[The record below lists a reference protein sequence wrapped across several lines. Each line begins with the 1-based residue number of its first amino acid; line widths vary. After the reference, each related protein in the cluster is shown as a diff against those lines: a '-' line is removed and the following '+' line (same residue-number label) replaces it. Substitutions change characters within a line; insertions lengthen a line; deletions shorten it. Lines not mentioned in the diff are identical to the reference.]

1 MANQRQLLGS
11 WGESLAADYLV
22 DLGYVV
28 LERNVRTPYGEID
41 LVARLFEESSISTE
55 KCLVTVFVEV
65 KTRSTHTFGHPEES
79 VTARK
84 RAHMIAAAQSYL
96 QDHPD
101 LGGVWRI
108 DVIAIQRLQPDRPLT
123 IHHFENAIQ

>member
-1 MANQRQLLGS
+1 MANQRQSLGR

-101 LGGVWRI
+101 LGDVWRI
-108 DVIAIQRLQPDRPLT
+108 DVIAIQRLQPDRPPT

>member
-1 MANQRQLLGS
+1 MANQRQSLGR

-108 DVIAIQRLQPDRPLT
+108 DVIAIQRLQPDRPPT

>member
-1 MANQRQLLGS
+1 MANQRQLLGR

-108 DVIAIQRLQPDRPLT
+108 DVIAIQRLQPDRPPT

>member
-1 MANQRQLLGS
+1 MANQRQSLGR

-28 LERNVRTPYGEID
+28 LERNVRTPYSEID

-108 DVIAIQRLQPDRPLT
+108 DVIAIQRLQPDRPPT